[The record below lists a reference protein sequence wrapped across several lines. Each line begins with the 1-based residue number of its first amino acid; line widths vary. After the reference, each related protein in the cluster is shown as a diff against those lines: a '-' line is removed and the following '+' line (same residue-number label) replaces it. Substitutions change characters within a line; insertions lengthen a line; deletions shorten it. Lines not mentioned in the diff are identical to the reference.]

1 MRRNKMTRFVFLI
14 EEARRAEVSE
24 KSIEDEDNNVVPI
37 TRRRP
42 GGQRKAKH
50 INRKSYTC

>member
-1 MRRNKMTRFVFLI
+1 MTRFVFLI